1 MQGNQS
7 IKKWFFSQELQ
18 QKKSTE
24 KSYKSLKYNNLVV
37 FIEKMMKILK
47 K

>member
-7 IKKWFFSQELQ
+7 IKKWVFSQELQ

-24 KSYKSLKYNNLVV
+24 KRYKSLKYNNLVV